1 MELELTGLTPDT
13 EYTVTVS
20 AVDAA
25 ENESGRSAAFTFT
38 TLKNEEPAPEKPS
51 APTSVKVSEIDHT
64 TAIVTWEPA
73 AERAAVAGYNVYLDG
88 KIDNG
93 SPVKGTEYKLT
104 GLKVGTQYNV
114 AVTAVNEEGI
124 ESDLTEEAEDTFITK
139 ADKEKLQ
146 ETAKDA
152 DKALENKDK
161 YTEESLKNLEE
172 VYKKYQE
179 VLNGD
184 NVTQEEVEK
193 ANAEIKKAFD
203 ELKAKE
209 DDKKDDGK
217 KDDGKKD
224 DGKQDDGKKEDPKKD
239 PTPTPGPAT
248 PTPTTTPTPNTTPQ
262 SGAKPAAP
270 SGNTNTGSTNA
281 GGTTTGS
288 TSTTKVAK
296 TGDTANAAAWLFT
309 LAASAVAGT
318 VIVKRKRED

>member
-1 MELELTGLTPDT
+1 M
-13 EYTVTVS
+13 
-20 AVDAA
+20 DAA
-25 ENESGRSAAFTFT
+25 GNESARSEAATFT
-38 TLKNEEPAPEKPS
+38 TLESEKPAPEKPS
-51 APTSVKVSEIDHT
+51 APTNVKVSEITHT

-73 AERAAVAGYNVYLDG
+73 AERAMAPGYNVYLDD
-88 KIDNG
+88 KRQNELPIE
-93 SPVKGTEYKLT
+93 GTEYKLT
-104 GLKVGTQYNV
+104 GLKVGTRYNV
-114 AVTAVNEEGI
+114 AVTVVDVDGI
-124 ESDLTEEAEDTFITK
+124 ESDRTEEVEDTFITK
-139 ADKEKLQ
+139 ADKDKLQ
-146 ETAKDA
+146 ETAKDV
-152 DKALENKDK
+152 DKVLENKGN

-203 ELKAKE
+203 ELKAK
-209 DDKKDDGK
+209 DDGK

-224 DGKQDDGKKEDPKKD
+224 DGKQDDGKRDDGKKEDPKKD
-239 PTPTPGPAT
+239 PTPTPGPVT
-248 PTPTTTPTPNTTPQ
+248 PTPTTTPTPSTTPQ

-288 TSTTKVAK
+288 TSTARAAK